1 MSSCELMCAFV
12 GDCVCSLRYSNRD
25 ETPCIHLDSLGEC
38 CSLHGTLDL
47 MSFSILTDLIH
58 QGLSLLHHAAS
69 WPLLRQVAV
78 DLPVSMEGEPSE
90 TVWNFEVGQFGSSHD
105 SIRTFQDATMTSSEI
120 VSRLLFFP

>member
-1 MSSCELMCAFV
+1 MSSWELMCAFV
-12 GDCVCSLRYSNRD
+12 GDCVCSLRCSNRD

-38 CSLHGTLDL
+38 CSSMALDL
-47 MSFSILTDLIH
+47 MSFSIPTDLIH

-90 TVWNFEVGQFGSSHD
+90 TVWSFKVGQFGSSHD

-120 VSRLLFFP
+120 VSRLLFFR